1 LINLWGPDH
10 HGYIGRINA
19 AIQALGKPL
28 DSLSIVIVQLAT
40 IFRGGKPLPMSTRK
54 GRYITLSEILKEVG
68 SDASRFFFLMRRTT
82 AHLDFDL
89 ELAKQ
94 QSADN
99 PVYYTQYA
107 HARICSIM
115 RNAHFTRKIANVDF
129 NLLKEPEELNLMK
142 KLWQFPR
149 ILEICYRNLDPYF
162 ITIYLQEIAED
173 LHRFYERH
181 RVLGDDKELT
191 QARLALIESARIVLG
206 KGLELL
212 GISSPQS
219 M

>member
-1 LINLWGPDH
+1 
-10 HGYIGRINA
+10 
-19 AIQALGKPL
+19 
-28 DSLSIVIVQLAT
+28 
-40 IFRGGKPLPMSTRK
+40 MSTRK
-54 GRYITLSEILKEVG
+54 GRYITLREILDEVG

-99 PVYYTQYA
+99 PVYYAQYA

-115 RNAHFTRKIANVDF
+115 RNAHFAPKIATIDL

-162 ITIYLQEIAED
+162 VTIYLQEIAED

-181 RVLGDDKELT
+181 RVLSDDKKLT
-191 QARLALIESARIVLG
+191 QARLTLIESARIVLQ

-212 GISSPQS
+212 GISAPQT